1 MNYNRSVYLNYQKS
15 FYGQL
20 YLIWII
26 NIQISKKGQI
36 STAFVFAFIMTL
48 LTSSLGR
55 RPHFPLPAVH
65 DNGNQKSKDKNKP
78 KDPKCN
84 NVQILLNVSKM
95 PKGSKLLVAQATL
108 DGKTVNKKQHVEGD
122 NKVAI
127 TLSFKKLNPY
137 PVVGGGFAG
146 SVNGTNFNGTLT
158 SVKKPNK
165 VNVVPTRT
173 LLKKLKII

>member
-1 MNYNRSVYLNYQKS
+1 
-15 FYGQL
+15 
-20 YLIWII
+20 
-26 NIQISKKGQI
+26 
-36 STAFVFAFIMTL
+36 
-48 LTSSLGR
+48 
-55 RPHFPLPAVH
+55 VH
-65 DNGNQKSKDKNKP
+65 DSGNQKSKDKNKP

-127 TLSFKKLNPY
+127 TLSFKKLNPC
-137 PVVGGGFAG
+137 PAVGGGFGG

-165 VNVVPTRT
+165 VNVALSPNQNSTQKAKNNLIRRWKVV
-173 LLKKLKII
+173 IIESF